1 MPTVAITGA
10 ASGIGLATRKALE
23 AEGTDVIG
31 VDLHDAEVTGDLSK
45 PDTRMQAVD
54 DIVSACGGT
63 LDGFV
68 AGAGIS
74 GTQFPG
80 SRVVGLNYFGA
91 VEMLDGLRPALARA
105 QAPAAVAISSNS
117 VTTMPNI
124 PADLVQACLS
134 GDESTATKLGNENHI
149 YAYGGSKLA
158 LARWVRRNAVSDDW
172 IGAGIT
178 LNAVAPGRTRTAM
191 DDMMLADENIRP
203 HLEAFPIP
211 LGRCGQADEIGDFIA
226 YLLGPKARFFCGSLL
241 YIDGGSD
248 ALMRADQWPVTLEV

>member
-23 AEGTDVIG
+23 AEGVEVIG
-31 VDLHDAEVTGDLSK
+31 VDLHDAEVTGDLSQ
-45 PDTRMQAVD
+45 PETRMKAVD
-54 DIVSACGGT
+54 DIVTACNGA

-74 GTQFPG
+74 GTHFPG

-91 VEMLDGLRPALARA
+91 VEMLDALRPTLARA
-105 QAPAAVAISSNS
+105 DAPAAVAISSNS

-124 PADLVQACLS
+124 PGELVEACLS
-134 GDESTATKLGNENHI
+134 GDEAVATKLGDKNQI
-149 YAYGGSKLA
+149 YSYGGSKLA
-158 LARWVRRNAVSDDW
+158 LARWVRRNAVRDDW

-203 HLEAFPIP
+203 HLEAYPIP
-211 LGRCGQADEIGDFIA
+211 IGRCGQADEIGGFIA
-226 YLLGPKARFFCGSLL
+226 YLLGPAARFFCGSLL
-241 YIDGGSD
+241 YIDGGTD
-248 ALMRADQWPVTLEV
+248 ALMRADEWPVTLKA